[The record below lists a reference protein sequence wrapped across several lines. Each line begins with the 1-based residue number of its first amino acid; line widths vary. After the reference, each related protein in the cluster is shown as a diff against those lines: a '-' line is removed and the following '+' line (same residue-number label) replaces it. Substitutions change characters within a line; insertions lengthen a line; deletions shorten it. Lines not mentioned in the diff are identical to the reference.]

1 MEVYQIAMLVLA
13 VLIIGI
19 YLIWTIYKKGLKTV
33 IIHLIVEA
41 ERLLEDNQ
49 DKFNTVV
56 NGVLVRLP
64 VPFNLIPVSFVERL
78 VQKIF
83 DEVKECL
90 DYRPEDKEV

>member
-1 MEVYQIAMLVLA
+1 MEAYQIVMLVLA
-13 VLIIGI
+13 VLIVAI
-19 YLIWTIYKKGLKTV
+19 YIIWTIYKKGLKTV

-64 VPFNLIPVSFVERL
+64 VPFNLIPVSFIERL

>member
-1 MEVYQIAMLVLA
+1 MEYVVLVLA
-13 VLIIGI
+13 ILLIAF
-19 YLIWTIYKKGLKTV
+19 LIAWQIYKNGLKTTIV
-33 IIHLIVEA
+33 HLIVEA

-64 VPFNLIPVSFVERL
+64 VPFNLIPVSWVEEL

-83 DEVKECL
+83 DEVKICL
-90 DYRPEDKEV
+90 DYRPEEE

>member
-1 MEVYQIAMLVLA
+1 MDLLQITMIIIA
-13 VLIIGI
+13 VLIVTI
-19 YLIWTIYKKGLKTV
+19 YLIWLIYKNGLKSV

-41 ERLLEDNQ
+41 ETLLEDNR

-64 VPFNLIPVSFVERL
+64 IPFNLIPVRFIEKL

-83 DEVKECL
+83 DEVKICL
-90 DYRPEDKEV
+90 DYRPENKEV

>member
-1 MEVYQIAMLVLA
+1 MEYLVIIIAII
-13 VLIIGI
+13 IIGLFI
-19 YLIWTIYKKGLKTV
+19 AWQICKNGLKPT
-33 IIHLIVEA
+33 IRSLIVEA

-56 NGVLVRLP
+56 SGVLVRLP
-64 VPFNLIPVSFVERL
+64 IPFNLIPVSVIEKL

-90 DYRPEDKEV
+90 DYRPEEKEG

>member
-1 MEVYQIAMLVLA
+1 MEAYQIVMLVLA
-13 VLIIGI
+13 VLIIAI

-64 VPFNLIPVSFVERL
+64 VPFNLIPVSFIEKL
-78 VQKIF
+78 CQKIF
-83 DEVKECL
+83 DEIKEAL
-90 DYRPEDKEV
+90 DYRGEE